1 LTSVCRGQKYLF
13 VRYTPKDGLA
23 NSRARFLF
31 QDSKGRLYVS
41 TYGGLSVYDGSRFT
55 NYTTENGL
63 STSLVNDVI
72 ELGDDS
78 LLIVPNGRALHI
90 MVRGI
95 IRNIPTTDQYY
106 PVTNQLI
113 KCSDGYF
120 YAIADDGLFRWDR
133 SRFWRVPLKTA
144 GGIEAGPYLNHAVES
159 GGWLF
164 MLADPNLKSY
174 PSSGSLIIYNL
185 RTHQVITW
193 GRPDFFTSMVRAPSG
208 EIFIA
213 TADGLR
219 AIDPASLGKDSVHLL
234 PIPAPYG
241 AAAAYKSNFLL
252 LDRENNLWLT
262 TAKQLI
268 KANRSGNLTIID
280 AAGDPPVGA
289 INCLF
294 QDREGNFWLT
304 KSQDGV
310 ARLESQDVQFY
321 DTYQPDF
328 TVNEITA
335 RPGSDSVWCYD
346 WIRQSLLLLT
356 KEGRQIFH
364 AAGPMPSSGHLLF
377 NQTGWLTSQNI
388 IYQLHFLPGN
398 RFRATVSYRDT
409 ATIDG
414 RTCLDRQ
421 GNLVLPSSRLT
432 VFRDGRFGQQKLDI
446 LADQAAIDKYNRI
459 WVAPRSDRL
468 LLFTEE
474 NDKGKLSLRMTASW
488 RLPPA
493 VSPRSIAVDSEGRV
507 WLGTR
512 DHGLFCLFFDGLR
525 MRSYTQLTT
534 KNGLSENFIRYLY
547 CDSDNT
553 VWAGTPSGLSK
564 IRFQQDSF
572 TVTNI
577 APNHQMTVEKIVESA
592 GGIHW
597 VLESDGYLKISPSAP
612 PADGYRP
619 MLLFSQVLVG
629 NEAVPDA
636 TGRPLSLRYD
646 QNAISFYVGVPSFKD
661 ESQTRFSYLLE
672 GSSDAR
678 WSTPSSQSDINFVNL
693 PPGDYTLHVKARFL
707 SGFYPDQTGS
717 YAFRIRPPWWQTT
730 WFSALIALMLAA
742 GIGWGIRS
750 YTLRRLAAQR
760 VVLEHQQAI
769 EKERTRI
776 ATDMHD
782 DLGAGLSRIKF
793 LSDTIG
799 IKQQRQQPIDEEVS
813 GIRDYSKEMM
823 DKMGE
828 IVWALNQKN
837 DLLSDLLS
845 YTRSYA
851 AAYLVQA
858 GIGSNIEAPEE
869 FPFRFVSGEF
879 RRNVYLAV
887 KEALH
892 NVVKH
897 SQAQEVYIRMEV
909 ISLSPSTPTE
919 LVIVLQDDGI
929 GFDRTVIR
937 PYANGLQ
944 NIERRIGELGGIL
957 VIESNPGSGTKL
969 TLSAPL

>member
-1 LTSVCRGQKYLF
+1 
-13 VRYTPKDGLA
+13 
-23 NSRARFLF
+23 
-31 QDSKGRLYVS
+31 
-41 TYGGLSVYDGSRFT
+41 
-55 NYTTENGL
+55 
-63 STSLVNDVI
+63 
-72 ELGDDS
+72 
-78 LLIVPNGRALHI
+78 
-90 MVRGI
+90 
-95 IRNIPTTDQYY
+95 
-106 PVTNQLI
+106 
-113 KCSDGYF
+113 
-120 YAIADDGLFRWDR
+120 
-133 SRFWRVPLKTA
+133 
-144 GGIEAGPYLNHAVES
+144 
-159 GGWLF
+159 
-164 MLADPNLKSY
+164 
-174 PSSGSLIIYNL
+174 
-185 RTHQVITW
+185 
-193 GRPDFFTSMVRAPSG
+193 
-208 EIFIA
+208 
-213 TADGLR
+213 
-219 AIDPASLGKDSVHLL
+219 
-234 PIPAPYG
+234 
-241 AAAAYKSNFLL
+241 
-252 LDRENNLWLT
+252 
-262 TAKQLI
+262 
-268 KANRSGNLTIID
+268 
-280 AAGDPPVGA
+280 
-289 INCLF
+289 
-294 QDREGNFWLT
+294 
-304 KSQDGV
+304 
-310 ARLESQDVQFY
+310 
-321 DTYQPDF
+321 
-328 TVNEITA
+328 
-335 RPGSDSVWCYD
+335 
-346 WIRQSLLLLT
+346 
-356 KEGRQIFH
+356 
-364 AAGPMPSSGHLLF
+364 
-377 NQTGWLTSQNI
+377 
-388 IYQLHFLPGN
+388 
-398 RFRATVSYRDT
+398 
-409 ATIDG
+409 
-414 RTCLDRQ
+414 
-421 GNLVLPSSRLT
+421 
-432 VFRDGRFGQQKLDI
+432 
-446 LADQAAIDKYNRI
+446 
-459 WVAPRSDRL
+459 
-468 LLFTEE
+468 
-474 NDKGKLSLRMTASW
+474 
-488 RLPPA
+488 
-493 VSPRSIAVDSEGRV
+493 
-507 WLGTR
+507 
-512 DHGLFCLFFDGLR
+512 
-525 MRSYTQLTT
+525 
-534 KNGLSENFIRYLY
+534 
-547 CDSDNT
+547 
-553 VWAGTPSGLSK
+553 
-564 IRFQQDSF
+564 
-572 TVTNI
+572 
-577 APNHQMTVEKIVESA
+577 MTVEKIVESA

-858 GIGSNIEAPEE
+858 GIRSNIEAPEE

-909 ISLSPSTPTE
+909 ISPSPSTPTE
-919 LVIVLQDDGI
+919 LVIVLRDDGI

-957 VIESNPGSGTKL
+957 VIESNLGSGTKL